1 MAVIFI
7 PTDRIGL
14 YSFQKS
20 IGNMARVINNLL
32 ELEYPVGWHFG
43 GLQFERTA
51 LWPEGRFYQ
60 CGYSLKD
67 SKGAREILDMNK
79 IVYDQVETVPVK
91 ALMLSHSKIAVYNGS
106 GAGAEFSGPLL
117 EVLDWGGFCHEYIS
131 DQEIRDGRLME
142 YDIFLVPG
150 SPDAGECYY
159 LGLGEKGFEEIRKFL
174 AEKGQYMGIC
184 GGAYL
189 PLSSGSRE
197 NPYWLN
203 IMEATEDQDLD
214 YWHTGSGFVRCR
226 IDEPDHPLFAGIAA
240 GRTTSMNMVYW
251 EGPCIHIL
259 GGNIRQLGHFESLL
273 ANGLEKK
280 PYWDLFDNNM
290 AREAVE
296 QYYNPVTEEEFER
309 LMKGKT
315 SFAEGDY
322 RGHKVLMISP
332 HPEMGNIG
340 YGPREDSLNFL
351 LVYNGLFY
359 LGAQI

>member
-1 MAVIFI
+1 MAEIFV
-7 PTDRIGL
+7 PTDRVGL
-14 YSFQKS
+14 YSYQKS
-20 IGNMARVINNLL
+20 ISNMANVVNILMDF
-32 ELEYPVGWHFG
+32 EYQVKWHCG
-43 GLQFERTA
+43 GRRFEETL
-51 LWPEGRFYQ
+51 LWPEGHFYQ
-60 CGYSLKD
+60 CGYSMEDIKGVRDILNNNGIVFDVVEKTP
-67 SKGAREILDMNK
+67 KGALQLK
-79 IVYDQVETVPVK
+79 P
-91 ALMLSHSKIAVYNGS
+91 SKIAVYDGS
-106 GAGAEFSGPLL
+106 GAGAEFSAPLVELL
-117 EVLDWGGFCHEYIS
+117 EEGGFNHKYIS
-131 DQEIRDGRLME
+131 DKEIRDGKLMG

-159 LGLGEKGFEEIRKFL
+159 SGLGEKGYEEIRRFI
-174 AEKGQYMGIC
+174 AERGQYMGIC

-189 PLSSGSRE
+189 PLSSGSAD
-197 NPYWLN
+197 NPYWLE

-240 GRTTSMNMVYW
+240 GRTTSLNMVYW

-259 GGNIRQLGHFESLL
+259 GENIRQLGHFESLV

-280 PYWDLFDNNM
+280 PYWDICDNNM

-322 RGHKVLMISP
+322 HGHKVLMISP

-340 YGPREDSLNFL
+340 YGPRKDSLNFL
-351 LVYNGLFY
+351 LVFNGLFY
-359 LGAQI
+359 LGAQ